1 MVARLAGHS
10 SNTRAPR
17 EILDY
22 REEKMRPFKAF
33 LVATATAAIVA
44 TGVTVGSG
52 SVSAEAETI
61 RIGDINSYTRLPAH
75 TIPYRQGAIL
85 AIEEFNSAGG
95 VLGRE
100 LEFISH
106 DDQGKPGEAVKVA
119 ERLFDRDKVVLISGS
134 LFSHVGLALTAYAK
148 QTQQLYIAAEPLADA
163 LVWAQG
169 NRYTFRLR
177 PSTYMQAAMLAAEAA
192 KDEDA
197 KRWATIAPN
206 YAYGKDAVAAFQRV
220 LTELRPD
227 VEFVGSQWP
236 ALFKIDAGA
245 EVEALKRMEPDA
257 IYNVTFGS
265 DLAKFA
271 REGRLRGL
279 FEGRLMVGLLT
290 GEPEYIDPL
299 KDEAPE
305 GWLVTGY
312 PWYDIETPEH
322 DAFLAAYQQR
332 WDDYPRIGSIVG
344 YNTMLAIKAML
355 ERAGSTETEAMV
367 DAMKG
372 LSFDAPTGPITFRAI
387 DHQAT
392 MGAYVG
398 WTTLRDGQGIMVDW
412 KYLDG
417 ADYLPSDDEVR
428 KLRSGG

>member
-1 MVARLAGHS
+1 
-10 SNTRAPR
+10 
-17 EILDY
+17 
-22 REEKMRPFKAF
+22 MRPFKAF
-33 LVATATAAIVA
+33 LAATATAAVIA

-52 SVSAEAETI
+52 SVSAEAESI

-85 AIEEFNSAGG
+85 AIEEINDAGG

-148 QTQQLYIAAEPLADA
+148 QTQQLYVAAEPLADA

-192 KDEDA
+192 KNEDA

-344 YNTMLAIKAML
+344 YNTMLAIEAML

-387 DHQAT
+387 DHQST